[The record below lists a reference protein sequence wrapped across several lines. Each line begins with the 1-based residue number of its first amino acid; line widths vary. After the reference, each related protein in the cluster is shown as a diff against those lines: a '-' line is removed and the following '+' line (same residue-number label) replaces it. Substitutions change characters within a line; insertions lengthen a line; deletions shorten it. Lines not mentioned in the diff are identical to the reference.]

1 MHSLHPGAPA
11 GRMRSVVL
19 SALVL
24 LAASCGASGQ
34 HADATVPPRPAPPA
48 DGESSS
54 ASDKTSRFAAEEALG
69 ADCSRRWISE
79 PPMQDSAC
87 YGMLPAHVA
96 AFLRAIPDSHPYV
109 HEAYREQQ
117 AGKKLRFVFVEG
129 YGERADVLASI
140 DGSSSFWIRSFE
152 GPDPGVTVYVVFG
165 PGCDD
170 DARSHERAYGEGCL
184 PGYPAVMREIRIY
197 SVRPGEAPEDV
208 TSELAPPA
216 PVLTAKERRR
226 YGVHLRPPAEG
237 GAGDLDVQLDVTRLD
252 QVPVMRWVLRP
263 TVEGD
268 YEAPPIPA
276 ADPRAFVEYESPGH
290 IAHFGFL
297 VWNGTRFE
305 LHESVPPD
313 LWPCRSVQ
321 YARHVCGAGYEAA
334 RDRYL
339 IETPRRAPA
348 GGRT

>member
-1 MHSLHPGAPA
+1 MPRLRPGPR
-11 GRMRSVVL
+11 GRMRSAAL

-24 LAASCGASGQ
+24 LAASCGASEQ
-34 HADATVPPRPAPPA
+34 RTDAAAPSRQASPA

-96 AFLRAIPDSHPYV
+96 AFLRTIPDSHP
-109 HEAYREQQ
+109 HLDAEFREEQ
-117 AGKKLRFVFVEG
+117 AATKQRFVFVEG
-129 YGERADVLASI
+129 YGKRPDVLASI
-140 DGSSSFWIRSFE
+140 HSTSAFWIRSFE
-152 GPDPGVTVYVVFG
+152 GPDPDVTVYVVFG
-165 PGCDD
+165 PGCEYDP
-170 DARSHERAYGEGCL
+170 RSHERGYDEGCL

-197 SVRPGEAPEDV
+197 RIRSGEAPEDV

-216 PVLTAKERRR
+216 PVLTAEERRR
-226 YGVHLRPPAEG
+226 YGVHLRPPEDG

-263 TVEGD
+263 AMEGD
-268 YEAPPIPA
+268 YEAPPISA
-276 ADPRAFVEYESPGH
+276 ADPRAFVEYETPGH

-305 LHESVPPD
+305 LRESVPVH

-321 YARHVCGAGYEAA
+321 YAKHVCGAGYDAA
-334 RDRYL
+334 GDRYL
-339 IETPRRAPA
+339 IEAPGRTPA